1 MIQVTDA
8 RVGQLRLEI
17 DNAFGSRAVQ
27 VLLSAYDAEGAV
39 HFTFTQQVADVAAG
53 TTASVLIGLDAP
65 LPEPGGEAVRQ
76 FTLVARY
83 GARTAEAG
91 GTFRQRTS
99 PPPLNAIK
107 LRVEPPIVR
116 VRDSDRGRTWV
127 VADDRLGTRPARIW
141 LAGRDHEGTAAVT
154 LSAPYLDVYPG
165 QQASAEVAIR
175 SRRPPSGT
183 ERRVASRSARRTV
196 TTKYR
201 PKAHS
206 LRHLQT
212 AGRSGARC

>member
-1 MIQVTDA
+1 MREEGVNAGVLTAPKVLTPPKALSVVVT
-8 RVGQLRLEI
+8 G
-17 DNAFGSRAVQ
+17 
-27 VLLSAYDAEGAV
+27 GAPV
-39 HFTFTQQVADVAAG
+39 VAAG

-127 VADDRLGTRPARIW
+127 VADNRLGTRPARIW
-141 LAGRDHEGTAAVT
+141 LAGRDHEGTAAIT

-183 ERRVASRSARRTV
+183 NRRT
-196 TTKYR
+196 R
-201 PKAHS
+201 HWRCHDHRW
-206 LRHLQT
+206 LRECLRR
-212 AGRSGARC
+212 RSTG